1 MNESNSGEVDNIGD
15 KTYEHIYGIDK
26 IDTPEVDDNDSDT
39 FEMSYKNMDF
49 NDMDF
54 EQTYTMYSTLQQ
66 KKALNVMD
74 QLQKVQM
81 LNQQYCT
88 GIGQYEQVEKMKPGY
103 GRESSKMLESQPR
116 DEPRDE
122 FDQFFSN
129 NESNAL
135 EKFLDNLANSNGSA
149 NPMHMYND
157 GQSNYQHDF
166 PVFELHTMKA
176 PTMPMPTPP
185 QHSISPSDPQMIGHD
200 THGVIN
206 NSKKVLADAFGHP
219 SLKNLTTPDACQLP
233 TPMDSRQ
240 SSTSFNVVSD
250 HEMDQDS
257 FSSELS
263 TPQAGSPGAKKRKRS
278 CHKPLLT
285 VEQKRLNHSL
295 SEKKRRQQCKLAYER
310 CLRLIT
316 NIDDYTD
323 VKVDNSKGKSKRKQI
338 NKDGLPNLSKHTA
351 LTKITNEMIK
361 IKEQNDGLKKLLN
374 LE

>member
-1 MNESNSGEVDNIGD
+1 MSQSNSGELGNIGD

-26 IDTPEVDDNDSDT
+26 IDIPEVDDNDSDI
-39 FEMSYKNMDF
+39 FEVSYKNMDF

-81 LNQQYCT
+81 LNEQYCT
-88 GIGQYEQVEKMKPGY
+88 GIGQYEQVEDMKGGY
-103 GRESSKMLESQPR
+103 AHESSKTMESQPR
-116 DEPRDE
+116 DD

-129 NESNAL
+129 TESNAL
-135 EKFLDNLANSNGSA
+135 EKFLDNLANSSGSS

-176 PTMPMPTPP
+176 PAMPMPTPP
-185 QHSISPSDPQMIGHD
+185 QHSISPSDPQMIGHN
-200 THGVIN
+200 TQGAMSN
-206 NSKKVLADAFGHP
+206 TKKSLVDALEHP
-219 SLKNLTTPDACQLP
+219 SLRNLTTPDVCQLP
-233 TPMDSRQ
+233 TPLDSRQ

-250 HEMDQDS
+250 QDLDQDS

-295 SEKKRRQQCKLAYER
+295 SEKKRRQLCKLAYER

-316 NIDDYTD
+316 NINDYTD
-323 VKVDNSKGKSKRKQI
+323 MKVDNSKGKSKRKQI
-338 NKDGLPNLSKHTA
+338 SKDGLPNLSKHTA
-351 LTKITNEMIK
+351 LTKITNEMVK
-361 IKEQNDGLKKLLN
+361 IKSQNDRLKKLLN